1 MFSVNATRSKIS
13 LSSKFIVP
21 DEGGSF
27 TVIVDGFDRNHIEAA
42 VALLYRGQVA
52 AGSDDDAGAFR
63 SAFAQ
68 LIVPNSKVRFE
79 RKILSE
85 NI

>member
-1 MFSVNATRSKIS
+1 MFSVNATISKIS

-27 TVIVDGFDRNHIEAA
+27 TVIVDGLDRDHIEAA

-52 AGSDDDAGAFR
+52 AGSDGDASAFR

-68 LIVPNSKVRFE
+68 LIAPNSEV
-79 RKILSE
+79 
-85 NI
+85 NY